1 VCAHNACNAN
11 VNQSSSDGPRVEE
24 RIHTAAADANAG
36 RFSEAF
42 DGYAAA
48 LAAEPGRRE
57 LHLRLY
63 ELAQV
68 LGRNPEAL
76 AHLDAVLAG
85 GRVVSIPARE
95 QPAQLRV
102 LALYRAALWEGNLPL
117 ELILDDRHTTL
128 HRLYVDPDRPERS
141 ESVGRELA
149 YDVLFNAIAE
159 SDAAQ
164 PTLAAAQAFVDRRGG
179 RCINPPQNVARMGRE
194 AVAARFAGSANVYA
208 PAVERVRREELAS
221 RSIGSALLVR
231 PIGSQAGVGLAK
243 ISDPHERDA
252 YLSAQGEAEFFLTA
266 FVDYRFAD
274 GFYRKYRIMFV
285 RGVAFAYHLA
295 ISPNWMIHYYNAPM
309 FEHAWMR
316 AEEERFV
323 DDLNGT
329 FGGRLAAA
337 LAEIGEV
344 IELDYFGIDCS
355 IAPDGRLLLF
365 EADSAMLVH
374 GTDPPELF
382 SYKKRAFQNVQ
393 RAFAELL
400 T

>member
-1 VCAHNACNAN
+1 MNADLTSTHDPTSLDSALDQL
-11 VNQSSSDGPRVEE
+11 VR
-24 RIHTAAADANAG
+24 AAASNAEGG
-36 RFSEAF
+36 RFAEAF
-42 DGYAAA
+42 AGYSAA
-48 LAAEPGRRE
+48 LEAAPGRRE

-68 LGRNPEAL
+68 LGRNAEAL
-76 AHLDAVLAG
+76 AHLDHVLATA
-85 GRVVSIPARE
+85 RIITTPARV
-95 QPAQLRV
+95 QPPARTV
-102 LALYRAALWEGNLPL
+102 LAFYRAALWEGNLPL
-117 ELILDDRHTTL
+117 ELILDPEHTTL
-128 HRLYVDPDRPERS
+128 HRLYVDPADPAANDAAAQLIE
-141 ESVGRELA
+141 

-159 SDAAQ
+159 SDAAR
-164 PTLAAAQAFVDRRGG
+164 PALRAAARFAAACGVP
-179 RCINPPQNVARMGRE
+179 CINPPQSVITMGRE

-208 PAVERVRREELAS
+208 PAIERVPRAALAG
-221 RSIGSALLVR
+221 RPITAPVLVR

-243 ISDPHERDA
+243 LDGAADLAA
-252 YLSAQGEAEFFLTA
+252 YLRGQSAAEFYVTA
-266 FVDYRFAD
+266 FVDYRAAD

-323 DDLNGT
+323 DDLDGV
-329 FGGRLAAA
+329 FGGRLRDA
-337 LAEIGEV
+337 LREIGAA
-344 IELDYFGIDCS
+344 IDLQYFGIDCS

-382 SYKKRAFQNVQ
+382 RYKKRAFTNVQ
-393 RAFAELL
+393 RAFSELL
-400 T
+400 R